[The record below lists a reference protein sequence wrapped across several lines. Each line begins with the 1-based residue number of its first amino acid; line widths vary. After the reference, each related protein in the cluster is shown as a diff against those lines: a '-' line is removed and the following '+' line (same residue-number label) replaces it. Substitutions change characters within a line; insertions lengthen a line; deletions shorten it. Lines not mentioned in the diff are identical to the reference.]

1 MGATIY
7 PVFTIGHSNHSID
20 AFIGLLRAQSILDVI
35 DVRSSPYSKYVPHFN
50 REALARALGDCQ
62 IGYLFLGGELGG
74 RPLDYSCYGDDG
86 KVNYDRLANTEWFDE
101 GIRRIIW
108 RADNGAVVLMCSE
121 KEPLDCHRTILI
133 ANALAER
140 GVNTTH
146 ILADDSLESHPD
158 CMDRLM
164 DNLKLPRT
172 GDLFRSREDVVA
184 DALTLQAK
192 KVAYVAEGRPTI
204 GESEHGF

>member
-1 MGATIY
+1 MSATLY
-7 PVFTIGHSNHSID
+7 PVFTIGHSNHSLD
-20 AFIGLLRAQSILDVI
+20 TFVSFLRTQGILDVI
-35 DVRSSPYSKYVPHFN
+35 DVRSAPYSRYVPHFN
-50 REALARALGDCQ
+50 KEAIEGALADHRID
-62 IGYLFLGGELGG
+62 YLFLGGELGG

-86 KVNYDRLANTEWFDE
+86 KVDYDRLANTEWFDE

-108 RADNGAVVLMCSE
+108 RADNRAVVLMCSE

-133 ANALAER
+133 ANALVER
-140 GVNTTH
+140 GVDVRH
-146 ILADDSLESHPD
+146 ILADGGLECHSDS
-158 CMDRLM
+158 MDRLM

-192 KVAYVAEGRPTI
+192 KVAYIADGRPSNW
-204 GESEHGF
+204 ESEYGT